1 MTSALVFDLHS
12 DFTQAIARAH
22 RYGQTKPCLVF
33 KLMAKDTAEG
43 VRLNGTNVELLANSI
58 R

>member
-1 MTSALVFDLHS
+1 MMSLSRILPVHS
-12 DFTQAIARAH
+12 DYIQAIARAH

-43 VRLNGTNVELLANSI
+43 MR
-58 R
+58 